1 MEQTV
6 RYNCDIKYT
15 YLDKI
20 ADLLKL
26 KKNKL
31 NLVFSEKIA
40 KINNFWTFRECR
52 FLIT

>member
-20 ADLLKL
+20 ADLVKL
-26 KKNKL
+26 KKQIEL
-31 NLVFSEKIA
+31 S
-40 KINNFWTFRECR
+40 
-52 FLIT
+52 FLGKNWEN

>member
-26 KKNKL
+26 KKKQTEL
-31 NLVFSEKIA
+31 S
-40 KINNFWTFRECR
+40 
-52 FLIT
+52 FLGKNCEN